1 MRTSS
6 LKKMPRWVTLFP
18 WLVMVCA
25 LLFSAAV
32 IAFGLHNAKRET
44 EFTTQLTLE
53 KGAALISALEG
64 ALRTGMGYHWSDEVL
79 RDLIHKVGA
88 QPDIVSLV
96 ITDGEGKVLMAANG
110 ELIGTSF
117 LSAEALARLEPG
129 RRAKWEMAG
138 QADGS
143 RVFQVYKRFSLPQ
156 AEARRHGG
164 HRMRGM
170 GASCGMLEA
179 SVSAGTPLFIFVDY
193 DLSPLEEA
201 RAADEKHMAVMFAI
215 LIFVG
220 VVGGFTLF
228 LLANYRRSRRVV
240 QETTAFSSEIVRTLP
255 VGIIATD
262 MEGRITSVNPAAREI
277 TGIGR
282 DAAGRAVAELLP
294 TVWRVVEGQNEVR
307 EQEAWC
313 AFGEKR
319 RVPLA
324 ISASRI
330 VTEEGE
336 AIGTALIM
344 RDLGEIRRLQSELR
358 RRDRLVALGN
368 MAAGIAHEVRNPLSA
383 IKGLARFFME
393 ASPKESEESRMAGI
407 MTQEV
412 LRLDKVVGDL
422 LDFARPDALNL
433 GDVSLDELV
442 ERARGMIGPDM
453 EARGIRFAAELP
465 RPPLTVRVD
474 RDRMTQVLL
483 NLFLNAVQAMP
494 DGGMLRVR
502 GRAEAS
508 ELLLEVADTGCGIAP
523 ERLADI
529 FSPYFTTKASGTGL
543 GLSIVHK
550 IVEAHEGSIEAASRP
565 GEGTVFLLRFPF
577 SVA

>member
-1 MRTSS
+1 MIASS
-6 LKKMPRWVTLFP
+6 LKKMPRWVSLFP
-18 WLVMVCA
+18 WMVMLCA
-25 LLFSAAV
+25 LLLSAGV
-32 IAFGLHNAKRET
+32 VVFGLHNAKRET
-44 EFTTQLTLE
+44 EFTTRLTLE

-64 ALRTGMGYHWSDEVL
+64 ALRTGMGFHWSDEVL
-79 RDLIHKVGA
+79 RDLINKVGA

-96 ITDGEGKVLMAANG
+96 ITDAQGTVLMAADDA
-110 ELIGTSF
+110 LVGTAF
-117 LSAEALARLEPG
+117 LSPEALAKLAPG
-129 RRAKWEMAG
+129 RRVKWDRAELRG
-138 QADGS
+138 G
-143 RVFQVYKRFSLPQ
+143 RVFQVYKRFSMPQ

-170 GASCGMLEA
+170 GSSCGMLEA
-179 SVSAGTPLFIFVDY
+179 RVAQGAPLVIFVDY

-220 VVGGFTLF
+220 VVGCFTLF
-228 LLANYRRSRRVV
+228 LLANYRRSRKVV
-240 QETTAFSSEIVRTLP
+240 QETTAFSGEILRTLP
-255 VGIIATD
+255 VGIIAVD
-262 MEGRITSVNPAAREI
+262 MDERITSMNPAAVEI
-277 TGIGR
+277 SGMAG
-282 DAAGRAVAELLP
+282 DPAGRSIRALLP
-294 TVWRVVEGQNEVR
+294 GVWKVADGKSEVR
-307 EQEAWC
+307 EQETWC
-313 AFGEKR
+313 TFGEKR

-336 AIGTALIM
+336 AIGTALIL

-393 ASPKESEESRMAGI
+393 ASAPDSEENRMAGI

-422 LDFARPDALNL
+422 LDFARPDSLNL
-433 GDVSLDELV
+433 TDMPLDDVV
-442 ERARGMIGPDM
+442 ERARNMVASDM
-453 EARGIRFAAELP
+453 EARHIRFEADLP
-465 RPPLTVRVD
+465 KPAVTVRLD

-494 DGGMLRVR
+494 DGGTLRT
-502 GRAEAS
+502 RAHMDGP
-508 ELLLEVADTGCGIAP
+508 ELLLEIADTGCGIDP

-550 IVEAHEGSIEAASRP
+550 IVEAHEGTIEVTSEP
-565 GEGTVFLLRFPF
+565 GKGTVFLLRFPF
-577 SVA
+577 SVV